1 MAFSY
6 GFFNA
11 KNLDRTYTAE
21 NFNDYLSSIICDG
34 IQDNFGQCFNLS
46 SSKLKLTIGSGKAW
60 IQGHY
65 FISDTA
71 YTYDLS
77 RYVDESL
84 PRYLTIGI
92 CCNTSENVR
101 NVAFEILAGTPA
113 TNPSV
118 PKFLNTDYKKYLTL
132 CIIRLDAGTSE
143 LKITDYRENGNF
155 CGYVRCILG
164 KCKVTDMLA
173 QLSEIQEQMKN
184 YNTTVSQLQTKIN
197 ELTLKIDEMTGDVVS
212 IGKCG
217 QNVDFVLYSDG
228 RLLLKGTG
236 ATFDYNSDSN
246 PSPFLDNANVKSVI
260 VSEGITGIGERLF
273 QYCNNLKTAS
283 LPTTLTTIK
292 RSAFMPHIDEYLS
305 HEVLN
310 GLTELQILERVAE
323 LGVNAFAGTAIKSVT
338 VPSSVVTVGAM
349 VFTECQNLET
359 VRYSGKIISDRMF
372 ARCIRLKNLT
382 LTKSVREIVGGC
394 FNYCEKLTQITYE
407 GSLADW
413 NAVKKNNNWDGHSNS
428 TTETPLTK
436 IQCLDGYMEYVANTK
451 TWKEVK
457 S

>member
-1 MAFSY
+1 M
-6 GFFNA
+6 
-11 KNLDRTYTAE
+11 
-21 NFNDYLSSIICDG
+21 
-34 IQDNFGQCFNLS
+34 
-46 SSKLKLTIGSGKAW
+46 
-60 IQGHY
+60 
-65 FISDTA
+65 
-71 YTYDLS
+71 
-77 RYVDESL
+77 
-84 PRYLTIGI
+84 PRYLAIGI
-92 CCNTSENVR
+92 CCNTSESVR

-118 PKFLNTDYKKYLTL
+118 PRFLNTDYKKYLTL

-155 CGYVRCILG
+155 CGYVCCILG

-184 YNTTVSQLQTKIN
+184 YNTTVNQLTTKIN

-228 RLLLKGTG
+228 KLLLRGTG
-236 ATFDYNSDSN
+236 ATYDYNSDSN
-246 PSPFLDNANVKSVI
+246 PSPLLDNANVKSVI

-283 LPTTLTTIK
+283 LPTTLTVIK
-292 RSAFMPHIDEYLS
+292 RSAFMPHIDEYIS
-305 HEVLN
+305 HQVLN
-310 GLTELQILERVAE
+310 GLTELRIPERVAE

-359 VRYSGKIISDRMF
+359 VRYSGKTISDRMF
-372 ARCIRLKNLT
+372 ARCISLKNLT
-382 LTKSVREIVGGC
+382 LTKSVREIIGGC

-436 IQCLDGYMEYVANTK
+436 IQCLDGYMEYVAGTK